1 MTSENLNST
10 ENHMLPNVEQYL
22 NASKAF
28 MQSQATAFN
37 TLASSALESTE
48 KVATL
53 NMAAIKAS
61 AQDAG
66 NVLTQ
71 ATSARDPQEFFA
83 LVTSQFQPNG
93 EKAASY
99 ARYLGEI
106 ITETQQVF
114 AKTAEA
120 QVAEVSRTATAIV
133 DQFAAVSPAGSS
145 DAMALVKSMMGNAN
159 AFYEQVNK
167 VVKQTGEAMQA
178 QAANL
183 SGQIVKPV
191 QAAANQATAAAGVT
205 DTAAA

>member
-1 MTSENLNST
+1 
-10 ENHMLPNVEQYL
+10 MLPNVEQYL

>member
-1 MTSENLNST
+1 
-10 ENHMLPNVEQYL
+10 MLPNVEQYL
-22 NASKAF
+22 NASKTF
-28 MQSQATAFN
+28 MQSQANAFN
-37 TLASSALESTE
+37 TLASSVLESTE

-53 NMAAIKAS
+53 NLAAIKAS

-66 NVLTQ
+66 KVLTQ

-83 LVTSQFQPNG
+83 LVTAQFQPSN

-106 ITETQQVF
+106 FTESQQVF

-120 QVAEVSRTATAIV
+120 QVAEVSRAAAAIV

-178 QAANL
+178 QASNL

-191 QAAANQATAAAGVT
+191 QAAANQTTAAAGVT